1 MKCPYCG
8 SEFVGSFQYCPSC
21 RQPLSRAN
29 HNRFQSSESD
39 RSSVRKPRS
48 QPRLLVVIV
57 SIITCIILCF
67 AVYKLFFWASN
78 YRIYRLYTRGEY
90 TPTVNEI
97 TLDDGR
103 TGHSIVFYGED
114 GDQIFMPEIQKSFSI
129 SGGVARITLADSDWF
144 DEDVSEI
151 DSANVCLSPILVDE
165 KGMRTQLPAIEMN
178 IAVPESPLEVISPA
192 SDSLN
197 VVTSRYVLEFQVV
210 PGSTVLV
217 NGEDVTDIVDRNGLL
232 SQNVSVYPVGD
243 NVYTIV
249 VQTPKH
255 HETRREVVIHR
266 QTFDIDVEVDSSV
279 STISQTDTA
288 TIRGTIENG
297 ASIVVE
303 TEYNADSLLIDQ
315 TTGEF
320 AFIAKLSTFGDN
332 TVRFRVTKE
341 GKQDAVIS
349 LNVEYFP
356 SPAVYSA
363 KAWAMDYDQLRRLYE
378 QWKGRVFKCS
388 GQIIDSFEDDGVS
401 CLVMDISSDGSGTQ
415 LVILENKSAVAKP
428 AIGETCTAHADVNGR
443 SMYENQYYP
452 KLVARYI
459 YFPES

>member
-1 MKCPYCG
+1 LKCPYCG
-8 SEFVGSFQYCPSC
+8 SEFAGNFQYCPNC
-21 RQPLSRAN
+21 KQPLSRAKYTEP
-29 HNRFQSSESD
+29 HAHQYDESID
-39 RSSVRKPRS
+39 REPRTG
-48 QPRLLVVIV
+48 QQRLLIAIV
-57 SIITCIILCF
+57 SVLCCILLCF
-67 AVYKLFFWASN
+67 GIYKIFFWASN
-78 YRIYRLYTRGEY
+78 YRIHRLYTRGEY

-97 TLDDGR
+97 SLDDGR

-114 GDQIFMPEIQKSFSI
+114 GDQIFLPEMQKSMSI
-129 SGGVARITLADSDWF
+129 SGGTARIDLADSDWF

-151 DSANVCLSPILVDE
+151 ESANVRLSPVLIDE
-165 KGMRTQLPAIEMN
+165 KGMRTQLPAIEMD
-178 IAVPESPLEVISPA
+178 IAVPDSPLDVISPA
-192 SDSLN
+192 KDDLS

-210 PGSTVLV
+210 PGSTVHV

-232 SQNVSVYPVGD
+232 SQNVNVYPVGD

-249 VQTPKH
+249 VQTDKH

-303 TEYNADSLLIDQ
+303 TDYNENSLLIDQ
-315 TTGEF
+315 NTGEF

-332 TVRFRVTKE
+332 TVRFRVVKE
-341 GKQDAVIS
+341 GKKDAVIS

-356 SPAVYSA
+356 TPAVYSA

-378 QWKGRVFKCS
+378 QWRGRVFQCK
-388 GQIIDSFEDDGVS
+388 GMIVDSFESDGATY
-401 CLVMDISSDGSGTQ
+401 LVMDVSADRSGTQ
-415 LVILENKSAVAKP
+415 LVILENKSMVAKP
-428 AIGETCTAHADVNGR
+428 VVGEYCTAYADVNGR
-443 SMYENQYYP
+443 RMYDNQYYP
-452 KLVARYI
+452 QLSARYI
-459 YFPES
+459 YFPE

>member
-8 SEFVGSFQYCPSC
+8 SEFAGSAQYCPNC
-21 RQPLSRAN
+21 KQPLSRAQYTEP
-29 HNRFQSSESD
+29 QSYPPDESAA
-39 RSSVRKPRS
+39 REPRT
-48 QPRLLVVIV
+48 QQQRLLIAIV
-57 SIITCIILCF
+57 SILCCVLLCF
-67 AVYKLFFWASN
+67 GVYKLFFWASN
-78 YRIYRLYTRGEY
+78 YRIHRLYTRGEY
-90 TPTVNEI
+90 TPTVNEV

-114 GDQIFMPEIQKSFSI
+114 GDQIFLPEMQKSMSI
-129 SGGVARITLADSDWF
+129 SGGTARIALADSDWF

-151 DSANVCLSPILVDE
+151 ESANVCLSPVLIDE
-165 KGMRTQLPAIEMN
+165 KGMRTQLPAIEMD
-178 IAVPESPLEVISPA
+178 IAVPKSPLEVISPA
-192 SDSLN
+192 SDDLN
-197 VVTSRYVLEFQVV
+197 IVTSRYVLEFQVV
-210 PGSTVLV
+210 PGSTVHV

-232 SQNVSVYPVGD
+232 SQNVNVYPVGD

-249 VQTPKH
+249 VQTAKH
-255 HETRREVVIHR
+255 HETRREVIIHR

-288 TIRGTIENG
+288 TIKGTIENG

-303 TEYNADSLLIDQ
+303 TDYNTDSLLIDQ
-315 TTGEF
+315 NTGEF
-320 AFIAKLSTFGDN
+320 AFIAKLSNFGDN
-332 TVRFRVTKE
+332 TVRFRVVKE

-356 SPAVYSA
+356 TPAVYSA
-363 KAWAMDYDQLRRLYE
+363 KAWAMDYEQLRRLYE

-388 GQIIDSFEDDGVS
+388 GTIVDSFDSDGTPY
-401 CLVMDISSDGSGTQ
+401 LVMDVSSDGSGDQ

-428 AIGETCTAHADVNGR
+428 AVGEVCTAYADVNGR

-452 KLVARYI
+452 KLAARYI
-459 YFPES
+459 YFPE